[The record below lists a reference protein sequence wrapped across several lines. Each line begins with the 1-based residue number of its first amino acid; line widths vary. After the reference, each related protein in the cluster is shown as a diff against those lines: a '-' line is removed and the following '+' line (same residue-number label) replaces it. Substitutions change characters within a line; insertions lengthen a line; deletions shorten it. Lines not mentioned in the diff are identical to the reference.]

1 MISDAPNLCTTAVG
15 IKSNLG
21 TKLNNIYVLE
31 GRGEGGY
38 MKKNFTEGINIMMG
52 ISRKQEYLSRVIQN
66 ARALIYKNVCAPS
79 DITKLP

>member
-1 MISDAPNLCTTAVG
+1 MESTVSPFFW
-15 IKSNLG
+15 
-21 TKLNNIYVLE
+21 
-31 GRGEGGY
+31 EGGY

-79 DITKLP
+79 DITKLPWIYKDAESDLESSLQR